1 VAWTVCAPATVDAV
15 LPVADRAPEPLRDPA
30 DAQHMLALAPH
41 FEPVPAPGALP
52 VSRLSYSALA
62 SYARCGYRFH
72 LERVAGLHATED
84 VVPGADVFGGD
95 ISALA
100 RGTVVHELLEHMD
113 MATGAVPEDDRI
125 AEVIS
130 AHGGRV
136 SAGTLADVRRL
147 VEGFAG
153 SPMRARLGRAHS
165 ARTEVPF
172 AFNLAAGERSLL
184 ITGYLDVLAREDDRT
199 LVLDYK
205 TDALEG
211 RDPAAIIDD
220 RYSGQRTVY
229 ALAALRAGAAQVEVA
244 YAFLE
249 RPDEVVSAV
258 FTAADAPAL
267 EDHLAELAG
276 GLVAGRFE
284 PSATPG
290 ADLCAGC
297 PGRAALCSWPPEKT
311 YA

>member
-1 VAWTVCAPATVDAV
+1 VAWTACSPVTVDIT
-15 LPVADRAPEPLRDPA
+15 LPLADRTPAPPRDPA

-41 FEPVPAPGALP
+41 FQTVPAPGALP

-84 VVPGADVFGGD
+84 VVPGADQAGD

-100 RGTVVHELLEHMD
+100 RGNVVHELLEHMD
-113 MATGAVPEDDRI
+113 MATGGVPDDERLAAVI
-125 AEVIS
+125 H
-130 AHGGRV
+130 AHGGTPSPATV
-136 SAGTLADVRRL
+136 AGVRRL
-147 VEGFAG
+147 VEGFAA
-153 SPMRARLGRAHS
+153 SPVRERLSAAQSVRA
-165 ARTEVPF
+165 EVPF
-172 AFNLAAGERSLL
+172 AFNLKGGERTLL
-184 ITGYLDVLAREDDRT
+184 ITGYLDVLALEGDRA

-211 RDPAAIIDD
+211 REPAALCDE
-220 RYSGQRTVY
+220 RYGGQRTVY
-229 ALAALRAGAAQVEVA
+229 ALAALRSGAERVEVA
-244 YAFLE
+244 YSFLE
-249 RPDEVVSAV
+249 RPDELVSAS
-258 FTAADAPAL
+258 FRADDAPAL
-267 EDHLAELAG
+267 QRRLVELAA

-297 PGRAALCSWPPEKT
+297 PGRAALCSWPPERT